1 MSNLIFKN
9 NDKKTL
15 IEEKKEAL
23 ENIKNILQIV
33 VNELYHAKKPLTGY
47 DKVAFYVYDA
57 VATYANRCRG
67 VTNALKDFDEA
78 YALKMLNA
86 DFAELKSQFQHDS
99 QDITSFSFSDEQW
112 RDLSDALDEI
122 SDATSVLDEYI
133 SKIIQTGQ
141 SQPINELVSE
151 LDLLTS
157 GALFGAVYE
166 M

>member
-1 MSNLIFKN
+1 MSNIIFKN
-9 NDKKTL
+9 DDRN
-15 IEEKKEAL
+15 EAL
-23 ENIKNILQIV
+23 ESIKNIMQITIKR
-33 VNELYHAKKPLTGY
+33 LYHAKKPLSGY

-67 VTNALKDFDEA
+67 VANALEDLDEA

-99 QDITSFSFSDEQW
+99 QDVTSFSFSDEQW
-112 RDLSDALDEI
+112 RDLSDALEEI
-122 SDATSVLDEYI
+122 SDATNVLDGYI
-133 SKIIQTGQ
+133 KKQIHAGQ
-141 SQPINELVSE
+141 AHLVSLLVSE